1 VEIPACGR
9 QARSAQNK
17 KTPSARTTSIDVVI
31 RYGQLAL
38 GCLSKQFRNV
48 PFLTPL
54 EMSPFGVSAL
64 FLSVLLIFLQEF
76 RVGFWSIYSI
86 PVYVVWLGPERNPA

>member
-1 VEIPACGR
+1 M
-9 QARSAQNK
+9 
-17 KTPSARTTSIDVVI
+17 
-31 RYGQLAL
+31 
-38 GCLSKQFRNV
+38 SKQFRNV

>member
-1 VEIPACGR
+1 MFSFDGINVRFTGGD
-9 QARSAQNK
+9 RSLVRGTVRVKSVATQ
-17 KTPSARTTSIDVVI
+17 
-31 RYGQLAL
+31 
-38 GCLSKQFRNV
+38 LSKQFRNV